1 MGCIDTAMRA
11 RRVPVK
17 LQQHNM
23 TVMEHAVD
31 RQKPPDL
38 QLQHH
43 QQGQPLTNYHIQSTP
58 GNAQHM

>member
-1 MGCIDTAMRA
+1 MRA